1 MGQFAARKPKT
12 TPDPAASPE
21 GGRFVPW
28 TREALEL
35 DERPTMPYAITD
47 RLPPTA
53 PARQPPTTRLPAA
66 PAPVSSRPAAAL
78 DWRRWTTPA
87 LIAGGVIL
95 VLALLVLVAGRD
107 GALGQR
113 LGLPS
118 APGGG
123 ATRLGAAPANAAAAP
138 APGGDLSGLSDA
150 DLLPTGI
157 PIKRTD
163 WVITKDYAAHGGNDP
178 VSREKWGAVDFA
190 FWHNKDAFGAD
201 IVATHAGKVKLLTDD
216 PTYGNLVY
224 VMGPHYTTTYGHM
237 QKFNVTEGQIVHR
250 GDVIGFM
257 GSTGDSSGPHVDY
270 QVWKDGHNQNP
281 MDFCQCGMQ
290 GSPDPGQ

>member
-1 MGQFAARKPKT
+1 MGQLAARKPKN

-28 TREALEL
+28 TREALDL
-35 DERPTMPYAITD
+35 DERPTTPYAITD
-47 RLPPTA
+47 RLPATA
-53 PARQPPTTRLPAA
+53 PARQPPTTRLPAG
-66 PAPVSSRPAAAL
+66 PSPAATPLAGWHRYL
-78 DWRRWTTPA
+78 KPA
-87 LIAGGVIL
+87 LIAAGAI
-95 VLALLVLVAGRD
+95 VLLAVLVALAGR
-107 GALGQR
+107 GAGLGQR
-113 LGLPS
+113 LGLQS
-118 APGGG
+118 AAGGG
-123 ATRLGAAPANAAAAP
+123 ATRLGAAPASAAAP

-150 DLLPTGI
+150 DLLPAGI

-163 WVITKDYAAHGGNDP
+163 WVITKDYAAHGGDDP

-201 IVATHAGKVKLLTDD
+201 IIATHAGKVKLLTDD

-237 QKFNVTEGQIVHR
+237 QKFNVTEGQVVHR

-257 GSTGDSSGPHVDY
+257 GSTGNSSGPHVDY

-281 MDFCQCGMQ
+281 MDYCQCGME